1 MTHFYTVTVI
11 QDEHIFWYRSDG
23 EHKSTCFRGLWLI
36 QSTMWTGF
44 HVFWAR
50 THCSVCISGWVVVHN
65 KWSTRCHSTV
75 TCSFQNAPQTCVKLS
90 LPHAFPQN
98 LFLTIQAFLISA
110 PVRIGLP
117 LLEIKF
123 AILYF
128 AVDCHN
134 HYGSSEVFSE
144 KWLPSI
150 LQYKHMHTVFN

>member
-1 MTHFYTVTVI
+1 MANFYTVTVV
-11 QDEHIFWYRSDG
+11 QDKHIFWYRSDG

-50 THCSVCISGWVVVHN
+50 THCSVGISGWGVVHN
-65 KWSTRCHSTV
+65 KGRTRCHSTV

-117 LLEIKF
+117 LKTLVKQLHFEIWKS
-123 AILYF
+123 LYPWI
-128 AVDCHN
+128 N
-134 HYGSSEVFSE
+134 E
-144 KWLPSI
+144 LPKCSLHSCS
-150 LQYKHMHTVFN
+150 LQL